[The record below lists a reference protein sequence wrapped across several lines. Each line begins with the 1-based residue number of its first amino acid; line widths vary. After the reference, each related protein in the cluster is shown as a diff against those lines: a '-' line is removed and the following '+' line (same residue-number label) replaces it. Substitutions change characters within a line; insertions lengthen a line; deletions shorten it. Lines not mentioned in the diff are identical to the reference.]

1 MNSVRLGCVGLVM
14 AVMMVMLPSRAWAV
28 WPVQPELDR
37 PMISAL
43 PANGLELWVQYDA
56 FSPSMDVLDYASR
69 TGSSSRLQDFHNE
82 RIGIKYAV
90 TSRLS
95 LSYRYL
101 ISDQNVTRTLQPTLI
116 DERITGHEGRL
127 QYTFY
132 RSDKLELAIEGGI
145 RTHHA
150 KRLDFYRYDTT
161 SGGTPISAVS
171 LPGQPPV
178 FSLIAGDRSWI
189 AALRGAVSLAPHL
202 RVDAGVELRQTS
214 VYARLL
220 SVNLNDP
227 VIGPSLRNESPQNT
241 PWHERQWMLQLGT
254 TWAPYRWLGLS
265 AHYTFY
271 HIRRIGY
278 VPKPGNLD
286 YDTNHQLDGYLFL
299 HLSPWLSIY
308 GHGRVSRRFIL
319 GQMPLAYNT
328 RVSSHYKNPFGYL
341 SAGVS
346 FRF

>member
-1 MNSVRLGCVGLVM
+1 MCLGLAGLVL
-14 AVMMVMLPSRAWAV
+14 ALTTILTPCPAWAV
-28 WPVQPELDR
+28 WPVQPELNR

-43 PANGLELWVQYDA
+43 PANGLELWAQYDA
-56 FSPSMDVLDYASR
+56 FSPNMDVLDYASR
-69 TGSSSRLQDFHNE
+69 ASGSSKLQDFHNV
-82 RIGIKYAV
+82 RIGIRYAA
-90 TSRLS
+90 TSRLT
-95 LSYRYL
+95 LAYRYL
-101 ISDQNVTRTLQPTLI
+101 ISDQTVSRTLQPTSI
-116 DERITGHEGRL
+116 DDHITGHDARL

-161 SGGTPISAVS
+161 SGGIPISAVS

-178 FSLIAGDRSWI
+178 FSLIAGDRSWL

-202 RVDAGVELRQTS
+202 RVDAGIEMRQTS

-227 VIGPSLRNESPQNT
+227 VLGPSLRNESPQST
-241 PWHERQWMLQLGT
+241 PWHERQLMFQLGT

-271 HIRRIGY
+271 HIRRSGY

-286 YDTNHQLDGYLFL
+286 YDTNHQLDAYLFL
-299 HLSPWLSIY
+299 HLNPSVSVY
-308 GHGRVSRRFIL
+308 GHGRISRRFIL

-341 SAGVS
+341 SAGIS